1 MIAGLFTSAVLFCA
15 EASFAIAA
23 PVVAA
28 AAPPIVKAEVQAQPA
43 SSSALASDI
52 AVSKPA
58 SRLAFADLSDQAI
71 ADAALKALEAM
82 TTLSAK
88 FRQTAPS
95 GAVATGDVKL
105 RRPGQVRFD
114 YDAPSPITIV
124 GTGGIVYVENADL
137 ETTDSYPLGKTP
149 LKFLLSKRIDIGD
162 ADLAGVERYE
172 NAVAVT
178 WTSTEAATEGALTLY
193 LSAPD
198 LSVREWAVTDAQ
210 GGVTLVELIDPK
222 LGEKLDNRL
231 FRAPDAGGAFIRN

>member
-1 MIAGLFTSAVLFCA
+1 MIPALFMSAALFCA
-15 EASFAIAA
+15 ETSFVVAAPAITAA
-23 PVVAA
+23 PVKVAQLEAA
-28 AAPPIVKAEVQAQPA
+28 ATP
-43 SSSALASDI
+43 
-52 AVSKPA
+52 KPA
-58 SRLAFADLSDQAI
+58 STPVSKLAFADMSDEAV
-71 ADAALKALEAM
+71 ADAALKAVESL

-95 GAVATGDVKL
+95 GAVAMGDVKL

-114 YDAPSPITIV
+114 YEDPSPITIV

-162 ADLAGVERYE
+162 AKLAGVERYE
-172 NAVAVT
+172 DAVAVT
-178 WTSTEAATEGALTLY
+178 WESAGEETEGALTLY
-193 LSAPD
+193 LTAPD
-198 LSVREWAVTDAQ
+198 MQVAQWAVADAQ
-210 GGVTLVELIDPK
+210 GGVTVVELIEPK

>member
-1 MIAGLFTSAVLFCA
+1 MIAALFLSTALYCA

-28 AAPPIVKAEVQAQPA
+28 AAPAPVVAQAEPA
-43 SSSALASDI
+43 PASDI
-52 AVSKPA
+52 PVSKPA
-58 SRLAFADLSDQAI
+58 STLAFADLSDEAV
-71 ADAALKALEAM
+71 ADAALKSVEAM

-95 GAVATGDVKL
+95 GAIATGDVNL

-162 ADLAGVERYE
+162 AELAGVERFE
-172 NAVAVT
+172 DAVAVT
-178 WTSTEAATEGALTLY
+178 WTSTGAETDGALTLY
-193 LSAPD
+193 LSAPE
-198 LSVREWAVTDAQ
+198 LTVAQWAVTDAQ
-210 GGVTLVELIDPK
+210 GGVTLVELIEPK

-231 FRAPDAGGAFIRN
+231 FRAPDAGGAFIRNK

>member
-1 MIAGLFTSAVLFCA
+1 MFSALLSSAALFCA
-15 EASFAIAA
+15 EASFALAA

-28 AAPPIVKAEVQAQPA
+28 APAAPIVIAQAEPA
-43 SSSALASDI
+43 ASGI
-52 AVSKPA
+52 PVSKPA
-58 SRLAFADLSDQAI
+58 TKLAFAGLSDQAI
-71 ADAALKALEAM
+71 ADAALKSIESM

-95 GAVATGDVKL
+95 GAVAMGEVKL

-114 YDAPSPITIV
+114 YDDPSPITIV
-124 GTGGIVYVENADL
+124 GTGGIVYVENTDL

-162 ADLAGVERYE
+162 ASLAGVERYE
-172 NAVAVT
+172 DAVAVT
-178 WTSTEAATEGALTLY
+178 WTSTDEETEGALTLY

-198 LSVREWAVTDAQ
+198 LGVREWAVTDAQ

>member
-1 MIAGLFTSAVLFCA
+1 MIAGLFTSAALFCA

-28 AAPPIVKAEVQAQPA
+28 AAAPAQPIVIAQAQPA
-43 SSSALASDI
+43 PASDI

-58 SRLAFADLSDQAI
+58 SRLAFADLSDRAI
-71 ADAALKALEAM
+71 ADAALKSIEAM

-88 FRQTAPS
+88 FRQTSPS

-149 LKFLLSKRIDIGD
+149 LKFLLSKRIDVGD
-162 ADLAGVERYE
+162 AELAGVERYE
-172 NAVAVT
+172 DAVAVS
-178 WTSTEAATEGALTLY
+178 WTSTESETEGALTLF

-198 LSVREWAVTDAQ
+198 LSVRQWAVTDAQ

>member
-1 MIAGLFTSAVLFCA
+1 MIAGLFTSAALFCA

-28 AAPPIVKAEVQAQPA
+28 AAPARPVAVAAAPA
-43 SSSALASDI
+43 AAAADI
-52 AVSKPA
+52 PVSKPA
-58 SRLAFADLSDQAI
+58 SRLAFADLADAAV
-71 ADAALKALEAM
+71 ADAALKSVEAI

-95 GAVATGDVKL
+95 GAVVTGDVKL

-124 GTGGIVYVENADL
+124 GSGGMVYVENKDL

-162 ADLAGVERYE
+162 AKLAGVERFE
-172 NAVAVT
+172 DGVAVT
-178 WTSTEAATEGALTLY
+178 WVSTDEKTEGALTLY

-198 LSVREWAVTDAQ
+198 LAVRQWAVIDAQ
-210 GGVTLVELIDPK
+210 GGVTLVELLDPK
-222 LGEKLDNRL
+222 LGEKFDNRL

>member
-1 MIAGLFTSAVLFCA
+1 MIASLFSSVALFCA
-15 EASFAIAA
+15 EASFALAA

-28 AAPPIVKAEVQAQPA
+28 APAKPVIIAQAEPA
-43 SSSALASDI
+43 ALDFP
-52 AVSKPA
+52 VSTPA
-58 SRLAFADLSDQAI
+58 TKLAFADLSDEAV
-71 ADAALKALEAM
+71 ADAALKSIETM

-114 YDAPSPITIV
+114 YDDPSPITIV

-149 LKFLLSKRIDIGD
+149 LKFLLAKTIDIGD
-162 ADLAGVERYE
+162 AELAGVERYE
-172 NAVAVT
+172 DAVAVT
-178 WTSTEAATEGALTLY
+178 WTSTDEETEGALTLY

-198 LSVREWAVTDAQ
+198 LGVRQWAVTDAQ

>member
-1 MIAGLFTSAVLFCA
+1 MIAALFSSAALFCA
-15 EASFAIAA
+15 EASFAITA
-23 PVVAA
+23 PAIAA
-28 AAPPIVKAEVQAQPA
+28 ATAPAPAVVLAGADALPAAE
-43 SSSALASDI
+43 I
-52 AVSKPA
+52 AMEKPVSK
-58 SRLAFADLSDQAI
+58 LAFADLSDEAV
-71 ADAALKALEAM
+71 ADAALKSVEAL

-95 GAVATGDVKL
+95 GAVATGDVAL

-124 GTGGIVYVENADL
+124 GTGGIVYVENTDL

-149 LKFLLSKRIDIGD
+149 LKFLLSRRIDLGD
-162 ADLAGVERYE
+162 AKLAGVERYE
-172 NAVAVT
+172 DAVAVT
-178 WTSTEAATEGALTLY
+178 WESSGEETEGALTLY

-198 LSVREWAVTDAQ
+198 LAVRQWAVSDAQ
-210 GGVTLVELIDPK
+210 GGVTLVELIDAR

>member
-1 MIAGLFTSAVLFCA
+1 MLSALFSSAALFCA
-15 EASFAIAA
+15 EASFALAA
-23 PVVAA
+23 PIA
-28 AAPPIVKAEVQAQPA
+28 AAPAPVNPIVIAQAQLA
-43 SSSALASDI
+43 ASDI
-52 AVSKPA
+52 PVSKPA
-58 SRLAFADLSDQAI
+58 TKLAFADLSDQAV
-71 ADAALKALEAM
+71 ADAALKSIESI

-95 GAVATGDVKL
+95 GAVAMGDVKL

-114 YDAPSPITIV
+114 YDDPSPITIV
-124 GTGGIVYVENADL
+124 GTGGIVYVENTDL

-162 ADLAGVERYE
+162 AQLAGVERYE
-172 NAVAVT
+172 DAVAVT
-178 WTSTEAATEGALTLY
+178 WTSTDEETEGALTLY

-198 LSVREWAVTDAQ
+198 LMVRQWAVTDAQ
-210 GGVTLVELIDPK
+210 GGVTLVELENPA

>member
-1 MIAGLFTSAVLFCA
+1 MIAGLFTSAALFCA

-28 AAPPIVKAEVQAQPA
+28 AAAPA
-43 SSSALASDI
+43 KPVAAAPAAAATDI
-52 AVSKPA
+52 PVSKPA
-58 SRLAFADLSDQAI
+58 SRLAFADLADAAI
-71 ADAALKALEAM
+71 ADAALKSVEAI

-124 GTGGIVYVENADL
+124 GSGGMVYVENKDL

-149 LKFLLSKRIDIGD
+149 LKFLLAKRIDIGD
-162 ADLAGVERYE
+162 AELAGVERFE
-172 NAVAVT
+172 DGVAVT
-178 WTSTEAATEGALTLY
+178 WVSTDERTEGALTLY

-198 LSVREWAVTDAQ
+198 LAVRQWAVTDAQ
-210 GGVTLVELIDPK
+210 GGVTLVELLDPK
-222 LGEKLDNRL
+222 LGGKFDNRL

>member
-1 MIAGLFTSAVLFCA
+1 MMIAGLLTSAALFCA

-23 PVVAA
+23 PAVAA
-28 AAPPIVKAEVQAQPA
+28 AAAPAPKAAATDSKPA
-43 SSSALASDI
+43 PAADI
-52 AVSKPA
+52 PVSKPA
-58 SRLAFADLSDQAI
+58 SRLAFADRADEEI
-71 ADAALKALEAM
+71 ADAALKSIESI

-95 GAVATGDVKL
+95 GAVATGEVRL

-114 YDAPSPITIV
+114 YDDPSPLTIV
-124 GTGGIVYVENADL
+124 GSGGMVYVENRKL

-162 ADLAGVERYE
+162 AELRGVERFE
-172 NAVAVT
+172 DGVAVT
-178 WTSTEAATEGALTLY
+178 WVSTDEKTEGALTLY

-198 LSVREWAVTDAQ
+198 LAVRQWAVADPQ

-231 FRAPDAGGAFIRN
+231 FRTPEAGGAFIRN

>member
-1 MIAGLFTSAVLFCA
+1 MIAGLFTSAALFCA

-23 PVVAA
+23 PIA
-28 AAPPIVKAEVQAQPA
+28 AAPAAVAQAEAAPA
-43 SSSALASDI
+43 PASDI

-58 SRLAFADLSDQAI
+58 SKLAFADLSDQAI
-71 ADAALKALEAM
+71 ADAALKSIEAM

-124 GTGGIVYVENADL
+124 GAGGVVYVENTDL

-162 ADLAGVERYE
+162 AKLAGVERYE
-172 NAVAVT
+172 DAVAVT
-178 WTSTEAATEGALTLY
+178 WTSTEAETEGALTLY

-198 LSVREWAVTDAQ
+198 LAVAQWAVTDAQ
-210 GGVTLVELIDPK
+210 GGVTLVELIEPK

>member
-1 MIAGLFTSAVLFCA
+1 MIAALFMSTALFCA
-15 EASFAIAA
+15 EVSFAVAS

-28 AAPPIVKAEVQAQPA
+28 PPATPTILAQADERAAEKAADIPVARPA
-43 SSSALASDI
+43 SSLAY
-52 AVSKPA
+52 
-58 SRLAFADLSDQAI
+58 ADLSDEAV
-71 ADAALKALEAM
+71 ADAALKAIENL

-95 GAVATGDVKL
+95 GAVVMGDVKL

-114 YDAPSPITIV
+114 YDDPSPVTIV
-124 GTGGIVYVENADL
+124 ATGGVVYVENADL

-149 LKFLLSKRIDIGD
+149 LKFLLSKRVEIGD
-162 ADLAGVERYE
+162 ARLAGVERYE
-172 NAVAVT
+172 DAVAVT
-178 WTSTEAATEGALTLY
+178 WESTDEETEGSLTLY

-198 LSVREWAVTDAQ
+198 MTVSQWAVADAG
-210 GGVTLVELIDPK
+210 GGVTVVELVDAK